1 MIVSRGSLQIACWRF
16 LLLACCVL
24 VFLFALHAKV
34 SVYQQNN
41 HVDTSTSSK
50 LWLSGERH
58 EPQPASA
65 SVTVFWFA
73 AVIVFFFGVH
83 SERGYDAF
91 CRTPVPAALSLLYLR
106 RFLRPPPVPC
116 PFGHPLISV

>member
-1 MIVSRGSLQIACWRF
+1 MACWRF

-34 SVYQQNN
+34 SVYQQSN

-58 EPQPASA
+58 DLLPASA
-65 SVTVFWFA
+65 SVTLFWFA
-73 AVIVFFFGVH
+73 AVLVFLLCRQ
-83 SERGYDAF
+83 SERRYDSV
-91 CRTPVPAALSLLYLR
+91 CRAPAPASPNQMYLH
-106 RFLRPPPVPC
+106 RFLRPPPV
-116 PFGHPLISV
+116 G